1 MNKLYKLLFLTTMVI
16 GTLITTSSYSWL
28 GMWLGLEIN
37 LLSIIPLMSSTK
49 NSMKSEAAMKYFITQ
64 AIASMI
70 LLFSIIIIMTDDIMI
85 NTLTLPNQL
94 LIMNSAILMKMG
106 AAPFHFWFPEIIEGL
121 SWMNSLLMMTWQ
133 KIAPMVILINSMK
146 TTFLVSIVIIFSMVV
161 SGVMGINQTSIRKI
175 LAYSSINHVGW
186 MISSFLVW
194 QSIWLIYISIY
205 TLISFNMIMILKTL
219 NIFHINQ
226 LINSLNSNKPL
237 KMIFIMNFLSLGG
250 IPPFI
255 GFLPKWL
262 TINFMISQKM
272 VFMSMIMIV
281 FTLLTIFFYM
291 RVTFTTMVIFTQE
304 KSKKL
309 NINYKIN
316 NIMILNILTLSSL
329 AICTLLFNFS

>member
-316 NIMILNILTLSSL
+316 NILILNILTLSSL